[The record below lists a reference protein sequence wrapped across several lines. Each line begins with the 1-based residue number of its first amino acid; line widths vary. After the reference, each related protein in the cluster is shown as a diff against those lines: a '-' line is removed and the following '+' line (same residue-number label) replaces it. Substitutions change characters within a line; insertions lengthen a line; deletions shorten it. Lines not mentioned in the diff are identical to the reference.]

1 MSSSKIDLIMG
12 KYKDDYEDYIKDFE
26 TDMTIIYHAYN
37 KINKNYIC
45 LKVIDKKQLKLGE
58 YDFHIERLSREEK
71 ITKLCNSENT
81 INLFRKI
88 ENDNYIIFEL
98 EYFENTLRK
107 YIENQ
112 NMTNELFKVIVIG
125 LGKALKTLHE
135 KGVMHRDIKPDNIY
149 IEIDEDNIEKS
160 IIKLGD
166 FGCSIFIKDNTSEQI
181 GSILYNA
188 PELIKQ
194 IEYDE
199 KCDLWSLGITL
210 FETYFG
216 YLPYGPDATHNKVM
230 NTIYDEQNFKFTKAK
245 IPNLNILFKRLLT
258 INPKERMTF
267 NEFFEYVFSKDFMNK
282 DIICVNNNKNYLKLH
297 EIILKQEDVIYKETY
312 IPESDEKE
320 KQEEYNVNKIVSY
333 VETGNLPDIMNYANG
348 STNSNKEQ
356 IFNNIIYYDENLKY
370 LNAIN
375 KDSDYFERKTPGA
388 FILCTSIES
397 FRLIRN
403 EILKQIKR
411 DKRTLFNL
419 ITTGSKCETV
429 INFLKENKDFEN
441 CIKKICVYCMN
452 VQKWSILK
460 NQYEKV
466 HGVYNRTNDVVNFIN
481 QFSSKDIKPFPTT
494 KLVTYNDY
502 IDKYKDRHFSISQ
515 FYGDLTPE
523 TYQKN
528 IEKIKLIVKEEGAAN
543 ELKQKNQNQ
552 LLEGFYTFDIKKD
565 LEKLDQLI
573 IKEYTKNTFYGD
585 LNKWLMN
592 SKMNLYEPVAYFTA
606 RLMYS
611 LNKYANK
618 KNLYCT
624 ENKKELHRG
633 AKLPYI
639 CLLPYERAK
648 GKIIL
653 LSAFTSSSESDAL
666 ARKWAGRD
674 DTKTLY
680 KTNLRFSVVF
690 IITNFCKSNWISNG
704 INVQQLSAYKNEKEI
719 LYQPFSFY
727 YVRDVHIDIKNYTAD
742 IYLETI
748 GKEEILEEKIKIGKN
763 IQYNENKK
771 IMEIKN

>member
-1 MSSSKIDLIMG
+1 M
-12 KYKDDYEDYIKDFE
+12 
-26 TDMTIIYHAYN
+26 
-37 KINKNYIC
+37 
-45 LKVIDKKQLKLGE
+45 
-58 YDFHIERLSREEK
+58 
-71 ITKLCNSENT
+71 
-81 INLFRKI
+81 
-88 ENDNYIIFEL
+88 
-98 EYFENTLRK
+98 
-107 YIENQ
+107 
-112 NMTNELFKVIVIG
+112 
-125 LGKALKTLHE
+125 
-135 KGVMHRDIKPDNIY
+135 
-149 IEIDEDNIEKS
+149 
-160 IIKLGD
+160 
-166 FGCSIFIKDNTSEQI
+166 
-181 GSILYNA
+181 
-188 PELIKQ
+188 
-194 IEYDE
+194 
-199 KCDLWSLGITL
+199 
-210 FETYFG
+210 
-216 YLPYGPDATHNKVM
+216 
-230 NTIYDEQNFKFTKAK
+230 
-245 IPNLNILFKRLLT
+245 
-258 INPKERMTF
+258 
-267 NEFFEYVFSKDFMNK
+267 
-282 DIICVNNNKNYLKLH
+282 
-297 EIILKQEDVIYKETY
+297 
-312 IPESDEKE
+312 
-320 KQEEYNVNKIVSY
+320 
-333 VETGNLPDIMNYANG
+333 
-348 STNSNKEQ
+348 
-356 IFNNIIYYDENLKY
+356 
-370 LNAIN
+370 
-375 KDSDYFERKTPGA
+375 
-388 FILCTSIES
+388 
-397 FRLIRN
+397 
-403 EILKQIKR
+403 
-411 DKRTLFNL
+411 
-419 ITTGSKCETV
+419 
-429 INFLKENKDFEN
+429 
-441 CIKKICVYCMN
+441 
-452 VQKWSILK
+452 
-460 NQYEKV
+460 
-466 HGVYNRTNDVVNFIN
+466 
-481 QFSSKDIKPFPTT
+481 
-494 KLVTYNDY
+494 
-502 IDKYKDRHFSISQ
+502 
-515 FYGDLTPE
+515 
-523 TYQKN
+523 
-528 IEKIKLIVKEEGAAN
+528 IVKEEGAAN

-704 INVQQLSAYKNEKEI
+704 INVQKLSAYKNEKEI